1 MPQTLRE
8 ARDDPARRRPFI
20 HASAYAIPI
29 GLPAFVVPGVL
40 HPNLEESMVAASV
53 APPTPEQRKHSAYHF
68 GAMSKILV
76 KMLTCDMFEKSTFSA
91 HPAYVRAKEEMINDR
106 PTARSIG
113 NQTVACVRVTPAAS
127 DRIPDYHVTD
137 IDYDN
142 AFRTLTYTLC
152 RLRSESHEGPYHAEM
167 FDKKPGC
174 TIMAID
180 SVIMHMERARQIH
193 VASGRG
199 QNHVPFY
206 DPSDPSAYDRTAA
219 VLLAIAKRD
228 TPKTVSQPSGGELL
242 QVAAVRMVLDYGN
255 HSFADFRNWTNGK
268 RSPCCSF
275 MTTAQDKKP
284 LPNFPR
290 RLGHVVP
297 MKEFKRYAE
306 NGSVDHRINSFSCWA
321 PFPPGAEGSARFY
334 GVFIDWWVRN
344 VANEPKA
351 YELIPNT
358 PKHRYVVL
366 LGDGYA
372 IAEERA
378 PINYH
383 VAGYFPIKDEIP
395 FAYIRLAFMLD
406 SVALIYNSPVK
417 WVGGLRKCTG
427 FRGRSRADQ
436 CHRPLPRNPCLYC
449 GKGVVMGM
457 HMCMECNRGIFYP
470 TGVAVFRISQ
480 PMDPVCA
487 RVPDWLKEHLRKS
500 PDEQLWAM
508 VPDSEVAH
516 LRNCSIARN
525 VVEDHRKVAFFG
537 GIVIKA
543 IDCTRLTKSSRDSVP
558 MCVDR

>member
-1 MPQTLRE
+1 MSPVAEVPVKDSIARTNVPPAGRMPQTLRE

-29 GLPAFVVPGVL
+29 RLPAFVVPGVL
-40 HPNLEESMVAASV
+40 HPNLEDSMVAASV

-76 KMLTCDMFEKSTFSA
+76 KMLACDVFGPDPRTGDSVLEKSTFSA
-91 HPAYVRAKEEMINDR
+91 HPAYVRAKEEMIHDR

-113 NQTVACVRVTPAAS
+113 NQTVACVRVTPAVS
-127 DRIPDYHVTD
+127 DRIPDYHVSEV
-137 IDYDN
+137 DYDN
-142 AFRTLTYTLC
+142 AFRTLTYTLR

-180 SVIMHMERARQIH
+180 SVIMNMERARQMD

-228 TPKTVSQPSGGELL
+228 TPKRFEFFCVDLRTAPSVSQPSGGELL
-242 QVAAVRMVLDYGN
+242 QVAGVRMVLDYGN

-268 RSPCCSF
+268 SSPCYSL

-290 RLGHVVP
+290 WLWHVVT

-334 GVFIDWWVRN
+334 EVFIDWWVRN

-358 PKHRYVVL
+358 PKHRYVAL

-383 VAGYFPIKDEIP
+383 VARYFPIKDEIRLHI
-395 FAYIRLAFMLD
+395 FALL
-406 SVALIYNSPVK
+406 S
-417 WVGGLRKCTG
+417 
-427 FRGRSRADQ
+427 
-436 CHRPLPRNPCLYC
+436 CLTQ
-449 GKGVVMGM
+449 V
-457 HMCMECNRGIFYP
+457 H
-470 TGVAVFRISQ
+470 
-480 PMDPVCA
+480 
-487 RVPDWLKEHLRKS
+487 
-500 PDEQLWAM
+500 
-508 VPDSEVAH
+508 
-516 LRNCSIARN
+516 
-525 VVEDHRKVAFFG
+525 
-537 GIVIKA
+537 
-543 IDCTRLTKSSRDSVP
+543 
-558 MCVDR
+558 